1 MYFVLCFL
9 YIFFAIVLGT
19 YLGFELI
26 SARRAER
33 VYRTM
38 LRGAKQSADAMNAM
52 AETGGNGPGPAPAPD
67 ESNYFGH

>member
-1 MYFVLCFL
+1 MYFLLCFL

-19 YLGFELI
+19 YLGFEVI
-26 SARRAER
+26 SVRRAER

-38 LRGAKQSADAMNAM
+38 LKGAKQSADAMNAI
-52 AETGGNGPGPAPAPD
+52 AENSANETAPG

>member
-1 MYFVLCFL
+1 MYFILCFL

-26 SARRAER
+26 SVRRAER

-38 LRGAKQSADAMNAM
+38 LKGAQQSADAVSAM
-52 AETGGNGPGPAPAPD
+52 AEGGPNVPESG
-67 ESNYFGH
+67 ESNYFSR

>member
-1 MYFVLCFL
+1 MYFALCFL

-26 SARRAER
+26 SVRRAER

-38 LRGAKQSADAMNAM
+38 LKGAKQSAEAMNAM
-52 AETGGNGPGPAPAPD
+52 AENSASETASG